1 MEKNTLIRYFRQA
14 ASILKDSKLRDLKG
28 LEPNLDEIRKAMSL
42 RTNDEAT
49 VLVGIMD
56 RQCSNESSDMSD
68 LAEYFDCTSLDM
80 MEYVPSAKW
89 LQEKGYIKAE
99 NITEFN
105 FTKMKFKLSSN
116 VFNSVIEGSEF
127 VLGGYDRTKF
137 DQFDFFKTIH
147 NIISERRFNRIDT
160 PTLISQTLAFEEMHK
175 DLRYVINLKALVS
188 EVEARILF
196 CEMCFDFQDDKDGE
210 IGCYSGI
217 NPTLSDIY
225 DRRMEFT
232 RVKREF
238 IQGVHALQ
246 RAGLGEL
253 RKDVIVITDKGLEL
267 MYEENA
273 SVYIKN
279 RSGLDRFTFV
289 QEIHQIVKDLPGTP
303 CRSDIIGLRKDV
315 LKIEEKN
322 DQLEFI
328 DELSS
333 NVDDVYD
340 RTIFYLICYELINSE
355 EYWLRQ
361 LSDISEKKDE
371 MVLRR
376 QFKSCSHE
384 LQRTGLVELS
394 TKGGMFDNT
403 SLVLTD
409 KGKKLYLEEDV
420 DLFETVVTDKNII
433 TCDKITE
440 KKLFFSDELERQL
453 NTLKFSL
460 TQGNYEA
467 LRERLEK
474 EKLPKG
480 IAVLL
485 YGYPGTGKTESVKQ
499 LARLTGRSIMHVDI
513 SATKTCW
520 FGESEKLIKKVFDNY
535 RTACERSK
543 VTPILLFNEADGIF
557 AKRKDTNF
565 SSVSQTENAIQNII
579 LEEMENLDGI
589 LIATTN
595 LADNLDKA
603 FERRFLFKIKY
614 DKPTVEAKKNI
625 WLSKLPTLDDNTADK
640 LATMFDFSG
649 GEIDNISRKVVM
661 EELIKGEKISRD
673 TLITLCKEEKMGSNG
688 NRKIGYC

>member
-1 MEKNTLIRYFRQA
+1 MEKKTLIRYFRQA
-14 ASILKDSKLRDLKG
+14 ASILKDSKLKDLKG
-28 LEPNLDEIRKAMSL
+28 LDPILDEIRNAMSL
-42 RTNDEAT
+42 TTNDEAI

-68 LAEYFDCTSLDM
+68 LAEYFDCTSLDI
-80 MEYVPSAKW
+80 MEFVPSAKH
-89 LQEKGYIKAE
+89 LLEKGYIKAE

-105 FTKMKFKLSSN
+105 FTKKNFKLSSN
-116 VFNSVIEGSEF
+116 VFNSVIEGKDF
-127 VLGGYDRTKF
+127 VLGDYDMPIF
-137 DQFDFFKTIH
+137 DQFDFIKTIH
-147 NIISERRFNRIDT
+147 NIKEERRFNRIDT

-175 DLRYVINLKALVS
+175 DLRYVINLKALVR
-188 EVEARILF
+188 EVEARIIF
-196 CEMCFDFQDDKDGE
+196 CEMCYDFQDDKNGR
-210 IGCYSGI
+210 IGGYSGI
-217 NPTLSDIY
+217 NETLSDIY
-225 DRRMEFT
+225 DRRLEFT

-238 IQGVHALQ
+238 MQGIHELLI
-246 RAGLGEL
+246 AGLAEL
-253 RKDVIVITDKGLEL
+253 RREEIVITDKGLEL

-289 QEIHQIVKDLPGTP
+289 QEVHQIVEDLPESP
-303 CRSDIIGLRKDV
+303 CRTDITGLRKDII
-315 LKIEEKN
+315 KIEEKN
-322 DQLEFI
+322 EQLDFI

-361 LSDISEKKDE
+361 LSEISEKKDE

-376 QFKSCSHE
+376 QFKSCSHK

-394 TKGGMFDNT
+394 TKGGLFDNT

-420 DLFETVVTDKNII
+420 DLFETVVTDKNMI

-440 KKLFFSDELERQL
+440 KKLFFGEELERQL

-499 LARLTGRSIMHVDI
+499 LARLTGRPIMHVDI

-520 FGESEKLIKKVFDNY
+520 FGESEKLIKKVFENY
-535 RTACERSK
+535 RTACKRSK

-557 AKRKDTNF
+557 AKRKDSNF
-565 SSVSQTENAIQNII
+565 SNVAQTENAIQNII

-595 LADNLDKA
+595 QADNLDKA
-603 FERRFLFKIKY
+603 FERRFLFKIKF

-625 WLSKLPTLDDNTADK
+625 WLSKLPTLDDDTADK
-640 LATMFDFSG
+640 LAMMYDFSG

-661 EELIKGEKISRD
+661 EELIKGKKISND
-673 TLITLCKEEKMGSNG
+673 TLITLCKEERMGSNG
-688 NRKIGYC
+688 MRKIGFS